1 MEKFLHL
8 LDSLR
13 WQDVADIVLNSYI
26 LFRFY
31 VLFRGTYVFR
41 VLIALTLLWFF
52 QQIAGY
58 MGLIVT
64 SWVVQGIVAVAALI
78 IVVVFRNEIRTVLQ
92 AKNIR
97 TILWGFAPKARPPT
111 APSSWP
117 AAATARSLS
126 SPARRTSASWPRAG
140 STGTATSRARCC

>member
-41 VLIALTLLWFF
+41 VKALD
-52 QQIAGY
+52 
-58 MGLIVT
+58 
-64 SWVVQGIVAVAALI
+64 
-78 IVVVFRNEIRTVLQ
+78 
-92 AKNIR
+92 
-97 TILWGFAPKARPPT
+97 KAR
-111 APSSWP
+111 S
-117 AAATARSLS
+117 AASRS
-126 SPARRTSASWPRAG
+126 PRRRASSASTEAGPEGFPRVSGAPLM
-140 STGTATSRARCC
+140 A